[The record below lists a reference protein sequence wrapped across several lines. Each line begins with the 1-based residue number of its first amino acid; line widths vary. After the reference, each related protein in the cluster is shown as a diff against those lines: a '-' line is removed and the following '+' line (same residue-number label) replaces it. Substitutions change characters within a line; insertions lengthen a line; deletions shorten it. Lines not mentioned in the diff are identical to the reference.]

1 VTAPNVPGYLASG
14 TVLRGR
20 YEVVRE
26 IGRGGYSVV
35 YLARDRE
42 LDSEV
47 ALKLLVPPPA
57 AAQVAR
63 ERMRREVQAVRGL
76 SHANIVAVF
85 DFLEEGP
92 WSFIVMEYVRGPDL
106 QVRVAQQGR
115 LDGDTVVRLGRDV
128 AAALAAAHRRGILH
142 RDVKPQNILLDP
154 EGRARLTD
162 FGSAKLDGQLGVTG
176 SGTLAGTLAYTAPEV
191 LAGRRGDARADV
203 YALGLTLYYALT
215 GDLPERPSQHLP
227 PTPTAAGFRPG
238 STVPGVPGWLDD
250 VVAHATAAAAEERF
264 PTAAALDEAL
274 ARPGAAAA
282 LLPGGAVGEPCLLC
296 GGPDPLALG
305 LCPAC
310 GGSAEVADTLV
321 FLRRARGVSERRA
334 AALRLETA
342 LPAIGRAGARAAAGG
357 ERPVFRVSRA
367 GTPRLVQE
375 LERREL
381 AVHHVPLAR
390 AWGALPAKAWL
401 LTGAVV
407 TAGATAG
414 TLVMPM
420 LLWASPIVGTL
431 VLLGARRDAR
441 TPLVAPPAR
450 EATLPAELERTVVEA
465 LVTLPPGTARSL
477 LADVVRASGALFA
490 SVARTGDSR
499 ELATPLGELVT
510 AACRAALD
518 LADLDENL
526 TRFERQRERFAGA
539 STERLDALARC
550 ERTRDALVQRLLE
563 GMTAV
568 TRLRT
573 QQAELAGDRDP
584 TLGELTRELQAEAD
598 AQGAA
603 AREIEALLA
612 S

>member
-1 VTAPNVPGYLASG
+1 
-14 TVLRGR
+14 
-20 YEVVRE
+20 
-26 IGRGGYSVV
+26 
-35 YLARDRE
+35 
-42 LDSEV
+42 
-47 ALKLLVPPPA
+47 
-57 AAQVAR
+57 
-63 ERMRREVQAVRGL
+63 
-76 SHANIVAVF
+76 
-85 DFLEEGP
+85 
-92 WSFIVMEYVRGPDL
+92 
-106 QVRVAQQGR
+106 
-115 LDGDTVVRLGRDV
+115 
-128 AAALAAAHRRGILH
+128 
-142 RDVKPQNILLDP
+142 
-154 EGRARLTD
+154 
-162 FGSAKLDGQLGVTG
+162 
-176 SGTLAGTLAYTAPEV
+176 
-191 LAGRRGDARADV
+191 
-203 YALGLTLYYALT
+203 
-215 GDLPERPSQHLP
+215 
-227 PTPTAAGFRPG
+227 
-238 STVPGVPGWLDD
+238 
-250 VVAHATAAAAEERF
+250 
-264 PTAAALDEAL
+264 
-274 ARPGAAAA
+274 
-282 LLPGGAVGEPCLLC
+282 
-296 GGPDPLALG
+296 
-305 LCPAC
+305 
-310 GGSAEVADTLV
+310 VADTLV
-321 FLRRARGVSERRA
+321 FLQRARGASERRA

-342 LPAIGRAGARAAAGG
+342 LPEIGRDGARAAAGG
-357 ERPVFRVSRA
+357 ERPVFRVSRS

-420 LLWASPIVGTL
+420 LLWACPVVGTL

-490 SVARTGDSR
+490 SVARTGDDR
-499 ELATPLGELVT
+499 ELSAPLGELVT

-539 STERLDALARC
+539 SPERLDALARC

-563 GMTAV
+563 AMTAV

-573 QQAELAGDRDP
+573 QQVELAGESDP

-598 AQGAA
+598 AQAAA